1 MKKVLKVLAVVLF
14 VALTFTFAACAPAST
29 DAAKAKMEK
38 ADYSVVVSTR
48 SEVGENGEVASIVC
62 TKKSD
67 GNILS
72 QIGSALDDNLSGTLY
87 DTTAHAKAA
96 FESTQNAEG
105 KTNYTLVGK
114 WVVYGSEAAVKAFKK

>member
-1 MKKVLKVLAVVLF
+1 MKKVFKLLVVAMF
-14 VALTFTFAACAPAST
+14 VALTFTFAACAPSST
-29 DAAKAKMEK
+29 DAAKKKMEK
-38 ADYSVVVSTR
+38 ADYSVVVSVR
-48 SEVGENGEVASIVC
+48 SEKGDAGEVASIVC

-72 QIGSALDDNLSGTLY
+72 QIGSALDDNLTGTLY
-87 DTTAHAKAA
+87 ASAKEAKAA
-96 FESTQNAEG
+96 FDDSKNAEG

>member
-1 MKKVLKVLAVVLF
+1 MKKVFKLFLVALLAV
-14 VALTFTFAACAPAST
+14 LTFAFVACAPSST
-29 DAAKAKMEK
+29 DAAKSKMEK
-38 ADYSVVVSTR
+38 ANYSVVVSTR
-48 SEVGENGEVASIVC
+48 SEVGDNGEVASIVC
-62 TKKSD
+62 TKNSD

-96 FESTQNAEG
+96 YAETQNAEG